1 MENLK
6 HVINLL
12 RNVEAT
18 MDTISV
24 VGIDNQDKFVGCAQ
38 AVKTAARKISDYIAS
53 AEACTEKA
61 EKKEDAS
68 DGRKGG

>member
-6 HVINLL
+6 QAINLL
-12 RNVEAT
+12 CTVEAT

-38 AVKTAARKISDYIAS
+38 AIKTVTKQISDYIAS
-53 AEACTEKA
+53 VEK
-61 EKKEDAS
+61 EVT
-68 DGRKGG
+68 DG

>member
-6 HVINLL
+6 QAISIL
-12 RNVEAT
+12 RSVEST

-38 AVKTAARKISDYIAS
+38 AVKSVAQQISDYIAS
-53 AEACTEKA
+53 AEEKEVA
-61 EKKEDAS
+61 N
-68 DGRKGG
+68 G

>member
-1 MENLK
+1 MDNLK
-6 HVINLL
+6 QAINLL
-12 RNVEAT
+12 CTVEAT

-38 AVKTAARKISDYIAS
+38 AVKTVAKQISDYIAS
-53 AEACTEKA
+53 VEACA

-68 DGRKGG
+68 DGRKDG

>member
-6 HVINLL
+6 LAINLL

-38 AVKTAARKISDYIAS
+38 AVKTVSKQISDYIAS
-53 AEACTEKA
+53 IEKEAT
-61 EKKEDAS
+61 
-68 DGRKGG
+68 DG

>member
-6 HVINLL
+6 QAINLL
-12 RNVEAT
+12 HNVAAT

-38 AVKTAARKISDYIAS
+38 AVKVAAQQISDYIAS
-53 AEACTEKA
+53 TEK
-61 EKKEDAS
+61 EVT
-68 DGRKGG
+68 DG